1 MQLTNIILQG
11 KKCKGGVMPVCPN
24 CEYEYVEGVTICP
37 DCGQA
42 LVNDK
47 YFIKPEEWTEENWEV
62 VYTSNQEYEIEMLRD
77 NLSGAGI
84 PAAML
89 SQKDRNFPTPGD
101 LSIVKLLVH
110 KEDVQNALN
119 FIEQVKNQSTDEE
132 EES

>member
-1 MQLTNIILQG
+1 
-11 KKCKGGVMPVCPN
+11 MPVCPN
-24 CEYEYVEGVTICP
+24 CEYEYVDGVTICP
-37 DCGQA
+37 DCGKA
-42 LVNDK
+42 LVDDK
-47 YFIKPEEWTEENWEV
+47 YFIKPEEWTEDNWEV
-62 VYTSNQEYEIEMLRD
+62 VYTSSHEYEIEMLKD

-110 KEDVQNALN
+110 KEDVPNALN
-119 FIEQVKNQSTDEE
+119 FIEQVKNQSTDDE